1 MDNSCVMCLYK
12 SIFDHSFFSVNVH
25 FLGLYSSVLSL
36 VLSVVL
42 LIIFLVIFG
51 LFISFN
57 FDLILGFMR
66 RSWFNGHLLVCIF
79 SNYILP
85 IQITTPQLINKI
97 QIIL

>member
-1 MDNSCVMCLYK
+1 
-12 SIFDHSFFSVNVH
+12 
-25 FLGLYSSVLSL
+25 
-36 VLSVVL
+36 
-42 LIIFLVIFG
+42 LVIFG
-51 LFISFN
+51 LFISLN
-57 FDLILGFMR
+57 FDLILRFVR